1 MNTFKTYV
9 ISLRK
14 DIERRDWM
22 NSIKNRIGLN
32 FEFFNAIESESISDD
47 IKNRYFSKTDFHLWD
62 INQSAVMATFM
73 SHVSLLRYSNETK
86 TNLLILEDDIDIVN
100 SYNWDNVDFSEF
112 DLYNVGTD
120 LSCYS
125 YFVSYEGAMK
135 ILNHF
140 DKFDITQAYDWEL
153 KKINDLNTKLIQS
166 PLFIQ
171 TNKFASNIA
180 PNGYNLKCT
189 Q

>member
-1 MNTFKTYV
+1 MNTFKTYI

-14 DIERRDWM
+14 DIERRNWM
-22 NSIKNRIGLN
+22 NSIKDRIGLN
-32 FEFFNAIESESISDD
+32 FEFFNAIESESISDG

-62 INQSAVMATFM
+62 INQIAVMATFM
-73 SHVSLLRYSNETK
+73 SHISLLRYSMGTK
-86 TNLLILEDDIDIVN
+86 TNLLILEDDIDIVG
-100 SYNWDNVDFSEF
+100 SYDWSGVNFSEF

-125 YFVSYEGAMK
+125 YFVSYGGAKK

-140 DKFDITQAYDWEL
+140 DTIDITQAYDWEL
-153 KKINDLNTKLIQS
+153 KKINHLNTKLIES

-171 TNKFASNIA
+171 TNKFTSNIA
-180 PNGYNLKCT
+180 PNGYNLK
-189 Q
+189 